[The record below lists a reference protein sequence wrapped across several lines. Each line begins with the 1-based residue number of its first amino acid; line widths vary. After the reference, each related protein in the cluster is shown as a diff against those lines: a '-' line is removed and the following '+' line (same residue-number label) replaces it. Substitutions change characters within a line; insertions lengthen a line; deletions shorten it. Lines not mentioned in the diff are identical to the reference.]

1 MKKWSMALVLL
12 FCGMCLFAQSL
23 FDVVTTGTPEQVQA
37 AIKAGARIDDRDNW
51 FSDTPLMW
59 AAFLNENPDVIM
71 ALLNAGAKLDDR
83 DRVGRTPLMWAAF
96 LNKNPDVI
104 ATLLNAGADGTIK
117 SSEGKTA
124 FDYAQQNQKLEG
136 TKAYWDLNN
145 ARF

>member
-71 ALLNAGAKLDDR
+71 ALLNAGA
-83 DRVGRTPLMWAAF
+83 
-96 LNKNPDVI
+96 
-104 ATLLNAGADGTIK
+104 DGTIK